1 MKRFLLRIL
10 WLAIL
15 ISSIDMLVGLYLKEF
30 PRYEV
35 DTRLEKILKGQVNKE
50 LIIMGS
56 SRGARDL
63 VASEIERLTGYSS
76 YNLSYPGS
84 NLEFHEFILKTLLS
98 KNKKPKTILL
108 TLDSPEGFLANT
120 SLEFRFDR
128 LYPLV
133 SDESVINTLIDRK
146 KKSPLA
152 LYSNIAKLSKSQILL
167 KQKHFSAVDTILA
180 CGSMPISFQKK
191 DWKPQFDKPQKTKRI
206 QINPI
211 LIKSFKEIQRICR
224 EENIRLI
231 IVLPPNY
238 YAFDAPYKKL
248 VQANLLEKTE
258 IYTYQV
264 NGIYQDANSYYDQSH
279 LVTRGAL
286 IFSKEVAD
294 YLNATK

>member
-10 WLAIL
+10 WLVIL
-15 ISSIDMLVGLYLKEF
+15 VSSIDRLVGLYLKEF

-63 VASEIERLTGYSS
+63 IASEIERLTGYSS

-84 NLEFHEFILKTLLS
+84 NLAFHEFILKNLLS
-98 KNKKPKTILL
+98 KNKKPKTLLL

-133 SDESVINTLIDRK
+133 SDELVIKTLIERK

-152 LYSNIAKLSKSQILL
+152 LYSNIAKLSKSQIIL

-180 CGSMPISFQKK
+180 CGSMPISFQKNG
-191 DWKPQFDKPQKTKRI
+191 WKPQFDKPQKNKRS
-206 QINPI
+206 QINPA
-211 LIKSFKEIQRICR
+211 LISSFMEIQRICR
-224 EENIRLI
+224 DENIRLI
-231 IVLPPNY
+231 VVFPPNY
-238 YAFDAPYKKL
+238 YAFDAAYEKL
-248 VQANLLEKTE
+248 VRANLMGKTE
-258 IYTYQV
+258 IYTYQA
-264 NGIYQDANSYYDQSH
+264 NGVYQDAKYYYDQSH

-294 YLNATK
+294 YLKAAN

>member
-1 MKRFLLRIL
+1 
-10 WLAIL
+10 
-15 ISSIDMLVGLYLKEF
+15 
-30 PRYEV
+30 
-35 DTRLEKILKGQVNKE
+35 
-50 LIIMGS
+50 
-56 SRGARDL
+56 
-63 VASEIERLTGYSS
+63 
-76 YNLSYPGS
+76 
-84 NLEFHEFILKTLLS
+84 
-98 KNKKPKTILL
+98 
-108 TLDSPEGFLANT
+108 
-120 SLEFRFDR
+120 
-128 LYPLV
+128 
-133 SDESVINTLIDRK
+133 
-146 KKSPLA
+146 
-152 LYSNIAKLSKSQILL
+152 L